1 MVLDPYFFKLVS
13 LGIIQLIAVMSPGP
27 DFAIVVRNSLVYS
40 RKSACL
46 TAIGIAAGVTVH
58 IAYSLLGLGLIIA
71 KNLWLF
77 NTVKILGCLYLFYIG
92 AKAIKAGRSSSV
104 IIESP
109 EHQHR
114 ALSSWHAFW
123 AGFLT
128 NVLNPKAI
136 LFFLSIITTF
146 LDPAT
151 PLPVMA
157 LYGIEIMIITLL
169 WFLTVAFCFS
179 HSRIRN
185 IFSRFGYWI
194 ERLTGGLL
202 IILGIKLAFT
212 EATS

>member
-1 MVLDPYFFKLVS
+1 MDFEFYLFNLVS

-27 DFAIVVRNSLVYS
+27 DFAIVVKNSLVHS
-40 RKSACL
+40 RKSACW
-46 TAIGIAAGVTVH
+46 TALGITAGVTVH

-92 AKAIKAGRSSSV
+92 IKAIKAGQSSSV
-104 IIESP
+104 IIESQ
-109 EHQHR
+109 EQHR
-114 ALSSWHAFW
+114 PLSSWHAFW
-123 AGFLT
+123 VGFLT
-128 NVLNPKAI
+128 NALNPKAI

-151 PLPVMA
+151 PLPIMV
-157 LYGIEIMIITLL
+157 LYGVEIMIITLL

-179 HSRIRN
+179 HTRIRS
-185 IFSRFGYWI
+185 IFSRFGYWV

-212 EATS
+212 KATS